1 MQAPALSH
9 LALRVGDRFQISSWD
24 IDINYQTIY
33 HSKFCNCHIL
43 VYSLRICHF
52 VIIIIS
58 CYPYAVACFGVF
70 FVISPRCTSSFKA
83 VIARVCSCKCFKPL
97 SMNTCLLAL
106 IDLSAPEVENT
117 ASSNSY
123 VAKIRPYLNKYFV
136 LFWEKE
142 RVVPPSARL
151 NLWRA

>member
-1 MQAPALSH
+1 
-9 LALRVGDRFQISSWD
+9 
-24 IDINYQTIY
+24 
-33 HSKFCNCHIL
+33 
-43 VYSLRICHF
+43 
-52 VIIIIS
+52 
-58 CYPYAVACFGVF
+58 
-70 FVISPRCTSSFKA
+70 
-83 VIARVCSCKCFKPL
+83 
-97 SMNTCLLAL
+97 MNTCLLAL